1 MHCMVKLQL
10 GIIGRMKLL
19 VHVFLLFFITQ
30 APADEKNILPDLG
43 GAPAA
48 NTASVQPNIN
58 GQGAGF
64 NYLDT
69 IDGKLININSQ
80 YTKKNGV
87 AVGCSLAS
95 TLSKNIAAGILL
107 TAGSDK
113 NEWLLN
119 AGFDL
124 SHNQRFIFSLGQLR
138 QKLDFN
144 FISGRQKTSVKQD
157 NIAASYQYLLGKDWL
172 NAAEVN
178 AYLSNTGSITLG
190 DKTYFIDTSSLYE
203 LWNDPRRIV
212 GGRVTGMQSR
222 LALTPTSKTNI
233 KVGLGIERLTY
244 NYSTGDE
251 STNRATGSAELMHHL
266 ANGFNFRA
274 SINAASSQNRYALG
288 LDRTFKDGAQLS
300 IDVARIEGRDNTFDD
315 TQLLLS
321 YTKGFGAGQKG
332 RQAGMGI
339 GLNSDTPME
348 PASLSTALDNAAT
361 SNQAINTWST
371 RLVNQVSQRPSFLPS
386 QVVAKIDTTA
396 TPTRLIVINKLAI
409 PAESTIDNA
418 TGVITSPTGT
428 AVSGIADVTKN
439 TLAFVNSGQFTL
451 SGNDAL
457 VIKPS
462 LITQP
467 VVGVID
473 TYVVTMNNSAG
484 GGTTLA
490 TVKVSHSSTSIDSI
504 EIATGIIVINT
515 VAIAGVTSPE
525 LGATPVTT
533 VSGTGYT
540 GTVTWSGSPST
551 FAASTVYT
559 ATVTL
564 TAASGYTL
572 TGVAANY
579 FTVNG
584 ATATNAVNSGV
595 VSAVFPA
602 TLTPVSSSAYAEGY
616 RFINGLTWSP
626 NNDTY
631 QAPHYTTYANGKIT
645 CDNMSIANTL
655 GSNTWR
661 VPTPN
666 ELLALFSGGTS
677 TLTSP
682 KWLLGNTLGR
692 EAGSV
697 AAESYYLDLST
708 GVGNSLKAH
717 QNALIT
723 CVY

>member
-1 MHCMVKLQL
+1 M
-10 GIIGRMKLL
+10 
-19 VHVFLLFFITQ
+19 
-30 APADEKNILPDLG
+30 
-43 GAPAA
+43 
-48 NTASVQPNIN
+48 
-58 GQGAGF
+58 
-64 NYLDT
+64 
-69 IDGKLININSQ
+69 
-80 YTKKNGV
+80 
-87 AVGCSLAS
+87 
-95 TLSKNIAAGILL
+95 
-107 TAGSDK
+107 
-113 NEWLLN
+113 
-119 AGFDL
+119 
-124 SHNQRFIFSLGQLR
+124 
-138 QKLDFN
+138 
-144 FISGRQKTSVKQD
+144 
-157 NIAASYQYLLGKDWL
+157 
-172 NAAEVN
+172 N

-212 GGRVTGMQSR
+212 GGRVTGMQVR

-321 YTKGFGAGQKG
+321 YTKGFGAGQEG

-467 VVGVID
+467 AVGVID

-515 VAIAGVTSPE
+515 AAIAGVTAPE

-626 NNDTY
+626 NNDTH

-661 VPTPN
+661 VPTPT

-708 GVGNSLKAH
+708 GVGNSLQAH
-717 QNALIT
+717 QNAYIT

>member
-1 MHCMVKLQL
+1 MVKLQL

-212 GGRVTGMQSR
+212 GGRVTGMQVR

-321 YTKGFGAGQKG
+321 YTKGFGAGQEG

-533 VSGTGYT
+533 VSGT
-540 GTVTWSGSPST
+540 VTWSGSPST

>member
-1 MHCMVKLQL
+1 
-10 GIIGRMKLL
+10 
-19 VHVFLLFFITQ
+19 
-30 APADEKNILPDLG
+30 
-43 GAPAA
+43 
-48 NTASVQPNIN
+48 
-58 GQGAGF
+58 
-64 NYLDT
+64 
-69 IDGKLININSQ
+69 
-80 YTKKNGV
+80 
-87 AVGCSLAS
+87 
-95 TLSKNIAAGILL
+95 
-107 TAGSDK
+107 
-113 NEWLLN
+113 
-119 AGFDL
+119 
-124 SHNQRFIFSLGQLR
+124 
-138 QKLDFN
+138 
-144 FISGRQKTSVKQD
+144 
-157 NIAASYQYLLGKDWL
+157 
-172 NAAEVN
+172 
-178 AYLSNTGSITLG
+178 
-190 DKTYFIDTSSLYE
+190 
-203 LWNDPRRIV
+203 
-212 GGRVTGMQSR
+212 
-222 LALTPTSKTNI
+222 
-233 KVGLGIERLTY
+233 
-244 NYSTGDE
+244 
-251 STNRATGSAELMHHL
+251 MHHL
-266 ANGFNFRA
+266 PNGFNFRA